1 MTTKETAIKFANWL
15 REVDTQERAEEWFG
29 FSDEDMFDYFLNLFP
44 AQSKQSPFN
53 PPNKNG
59 IYKRNE
65 TFDM

>member
-29 FSDEDMFDYFLNLFP
+29 FSDSDMFDYFLNLFP
-44 AQSKQSPFN
+44 AQSPFN